1 MAFGVGHRAQSRL
14 MGRAHGLL
22 NRLRPL
28 LASTGCVHGV
38 LKARSAQLDGRYT
51 PRTVRIVT
59 FRLVKLQTAAS
70 IFVCD
75 TRRELVYQYHIVHID
90 I

>member
-51 PRTVRIVT
+51 PRTVRIRPLLL
-59 FRLVKLQTAAS
+59 FAW
-70 IFVCD
+70 
-75 TRRELVYQYHIVHID
+75 
-90 I
+90 